1 VWGKGK
7 EKVNEDE
14 FVRYILSPY
23 MKIETMKPVAI
34 VLRRGCGMMEND
46 GRGKSKI
53 YGKHLCNYHDVSHH
67 TTIIY

>member
-1 VWGKGK
+1 
-7 EKVNEDE
+7 
-14 FVRYILSPY
+14 